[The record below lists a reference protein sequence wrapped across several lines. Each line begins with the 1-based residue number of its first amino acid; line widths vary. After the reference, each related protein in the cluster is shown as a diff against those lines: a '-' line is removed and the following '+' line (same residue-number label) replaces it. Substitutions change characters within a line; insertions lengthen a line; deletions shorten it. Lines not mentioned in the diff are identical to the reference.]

1 MTNLCCQYCKRQTEL
16 LDSKIIY
23 GKSYGLIYLCKPCK
37 AWVGVH
43 QGTDKPKGDVAN
55 VELRQLRIE
64 AHKYFDFLW
73 KEKLRRERITNPKY
87 KKYKARGKAYKWL
100 AKQLKIE
107 TKDCHIGMFDVEKCE
122 KTILVCRPYVERI
135 QNKNN
140 YIIHI

>member
-100 AKQLKIE
+100 AKQCKDSGKRGIDKCDIRGGLSELWKKIGLE
-107 TKDCHIGMFDVEKCE
+107 
-122 KTILVCRPYVERI
+122 
-135 QNKNN
+135 N
-140 YIIHI
+140 